1 MRARPLAYAL
11 REPVERALEQL
22 VRDGVLTPVE
32 RSDWAT
38 PIVPVL
44 KKDGNIRIC
53 ADYKLTLN
61 KVLEVDRYPLPR
73 IDDLLS
79 RLHGGERFSKIDL
92 SQAYAQLELDES
104 KKYTVINTHKG
115 LYMYIRLVYGLSSSP
130 GIFQKHLEEL
140 LTGLPKVGVFLDDV
154 IITGPD
160 SRSHIKKLYK
170 VFERLQSHGLRV
182 KKEKCVFF
190 AESMNYLGHV
200 ISKEGVHTCPEK
212 VRAIVNTPAPTNISE
227 LRSFIGLV
235 MYYGKFVRNVS
246 SLLAPLYRLLKT
258 GVRFLW
264 STECQLAFNEVK
276 KILSSSEVLAHYT
289 LDLPV
294 VLTADASGVGVG
306 AVISHI
312 TEEGERPIAYAS
324 RTLSA
329 AERAYAQIDREA
341 LAIIFGIKKF
351 HQYLY
356 GRKFVLRTDHKPL
369 TYIFGSKVGIPVM
382 AASRLQRWAV
392 LLSGYNYD
400 IEYVSSHKNC
410 ADALSRLP
418 QPVHKRLPKSE
429 GMNYINFV
437 ENFLPVTNDDV
448 RTATASDP
456 ELSRILTYVQSGWP
470 ASCPKEVLQQYYIK
484 RNELYIDRGCI
495 MWGYRLVIPRTL
507 RKKILMQLHTGH
519 MGIVKTK
526 SIARSYVWWPNID
539 TDVESECRAC
549 ETCAV
554 ESQAPP
560 RTPPQPWPYHLQP
573 WSRLHIDFLGP
584 FNGKKILILIDS
596 STKWL
601 EVFEMPKTNAT
612 AVIKVLRC
620 TFARFGL
627 PLELVSDQGPPFTSA
642 EFKEF
647 LTRNGIQQRF
657 SPAYHPSSN
666 GAAENAVNI
675 CKKAIKK
682 AHRESID
689 VDAALQT
696 FLLTYRNSIHSST
709 GESPSML
716 LQKRTLRSR
725 LDLLRSDRALI
736 NKVNQA
742 QSKQVEYTGG
752 VQRSF
757 APGEPVWVREYG
769 HKDRWVKGTIVHGE
783 GSRRYSVDKGD
794 SRQVVKHV
802 DQIKRRSG
810 LYDIPFPEEQS
821 ESMRV
826 QIPDSSGSARHGMS
840 KEDDGPDTSP
850 TTVVGDSGK
859 ERKRVSSERIKSP
872 GIEYSTPPTSPSAP
886 SPEPPR
892 ARSGRVRKPV
902 VRFQV

>member
-1 MRARPLAYAL
+1 MYRFSEVFADELGRFSGGRVSIHLRQGARPVFMRARPLAYAL

-235 MYYGKFVRNVS
+235 MYY
-246 SLLAPLYRLLKT
+246 
-258 GVRFLW
+258 
-264 STECQLAFNEVK
+264 
-276 KILSSSEVLAHYT
+276 
-289 LDLPV
+289 
-294 VLTADASGVGVG
+294 
-306 AVISHI
+306 
-312 TEEGERPIAYAS
+312 
-324 RTLSA
+324 
-329 AERAYAQIDREA
+329 
-341 LAIIFGIKKF
+341 
-351 HQYLY
+351 
-356 GRKFVLRTDHKPL
+356 
-369 TYIFGSKVGIPVM
+369 
-382 AASRLQRWAV
+382 
-392 LLSGYNYD
+392 
-400 IEYVSSHKNC
+400 
-410 ADALSRLP
+410 DALSRLP

>member
-1 MRARPLAYAL
+1 
-11 REPVERALEQL
+11 
-22 VRDGVLTPVE
+22 
-32 RSDWAT
+32 
-38 PIVPVL
+38 
-44 KKDGNIRIC
+44 
-53 ADYKLTLN
+53 
-61 KVLEVDRYPLPR
+61 
-73 IDDLLS
+73 
-79 RLHGGERFSKIDL
+79 
-92 SQAYAQLELDES
+92 
-104 KKYTVINTHKG
+104 
-115 LYMYIRLVYGLSSSP
+115 
-130 GIFQKHLEEL
+130 
-140 LTGLPKVGVFLDDV
+140 
-154 IITGPD
+154 
-160 SRSHIKKLYK
+160 
-170 VFERLQSHGLRV
+170 
-182 KKEKCVFF
+182 
-190 AESMNYLGHV
+190 
-200 ISKEGVHTCPEK
+200 
-212 VRAIVNTPAPTNISE
+212 
-227 LRSFIGLV
+227 
-235 MYYGKFVRNVS
+235 
-246 SLLAPLYRLLKT
+246 
-258 GVRFLW
+258 
-264 STECQLAFNEVK
+264 
-276 KILSSSEVLAHYT
+276 
-289 LDLPV
+289 
-294 VLTADASGVGVG
+294 
-306 AVISHI
+306 
-312 TEEGERPIAYAS
+312 
-324 RTLSA
+324 
-329 AERAYAQIDREA
+329 
-341 LAIIFGIKKF
+341 
-351 HQYLY
+351 
-356 GRKFVLRTDHKPL
+356 
-369 TYIFGSKVGIPVM
+369 
-382 AASRLQRWAV
+382 
-392 LLSGYNYD
+392 
-400 IEYVSSHKNC
+400 
-410 ADALSRLP
+410 
-418 QPVHKRLPKSE
+418 
-429 GMNYINFV
+429 
-437 ENFLPVTNDDV
+437 
-448 RTATASDP
+448 
-456 ELSRILTYVQSGWP
+456 
-470 ASCPKEVLQQYYIK
+470 
-484 RNELYIDRGCI
+484 
-495 MWGYRLVIPRTL
+495 
-507 RKKILMQLHTGH
+507 

-584 FNGKKILILIDS
+584 FNGKKFLILIDS

-826 QIPDSSGSARHGMS
+826 QIPDSSGSARDGMS

-850 TTVVGDSGK
+850 TTVVGDLGK

-872 GIEYSTPPTSPSAP
+872 GIDYSTPPTSPSAP